1 MFSLFY
7 FLFIQM
13 YTNPNEK
20 ESMKKLQLI
29 SLILSLFSIAF
40 VHASEMAEIMPKFT
54 QSMYLDVE
62 TNHTSIVAVGERGQV
77 AISKDYGETW
87 HQSKNVPTKATLTS
101 VSMIGQQVWAVGHDT
116 TIIYSADGGE
126 NWAIQF
132 EDKERQMPLLD
143 VLFLDES
150 NGFAI
155 GAYGTYLYTYD
166 GGKKWYDTLL
176 IEDQD
181 YHLNK
186 IIKVDEYKLFV
197 VAEAG
202 HAYRSH
208 DLGKTWESIDLP
220 YSGSMF
226 GANLFRGSIITYGL
240 RGHVLVTN
248 DFGDNFIQIDSPVED
263 SLFGSEHTINDKL
276 LIVGANGAVLQ
287 FKNMALSKINIPN
300 SDGDYTELVSIKDNK
315 LVFVGES
322 GISTKQIR

>member
-1 MFSLFY
+1 
-7 FLFIQM
+7 
-13 YTNPNEK
+13 
-20 ESMKKLQLI
+20 MKKLLLFYLI
-29 SLILSLFSIAF
+29 VSLCSIGFA
-40 VHASEMAEIMPKFT
+40 HSNEMSEVMPKFKD
-54 QSMYLDVE
+54 SMYLDVE

-87 HQSKNVPTKATLTS
+87 HQSKNVPTRATLTS
-101 VSMIGQQVWAVGHDT
+101 VSMIGQKIWAVGHDT

-126 NWAIQF
+126 HWTIQF
-132 EDKERQMPLLD
+132 EDKIRQMPLLD
-143 VLFLDES
+143 VLFINES
-150 NGFAI
+150 NGFAV
-155 GAYGTYLYTYD
+155 GAYGTYLTTYD
-166 GGKKWYDTLL
+166 GGKTWNDAL
-176 IEDQD
+176 IMDDQD

-186 IIKVDEYKLFV
+186 IIKVDESKLFV

-202 HAYRSH
+202 HAYRSF

-226 GANLFRGSIITYGL
+226 GADIFRGSIVTYGL
-240 RGHVLVTN
+240 RGHVLVTK
-248 DFGDNFIQIDSPVED
+248 DFGDSFTQIESPVED

-287 FKNMALSKINIPN
+287 FKNMSLIKIDIPN

-315 LVFVGES
+315 LIFVGES